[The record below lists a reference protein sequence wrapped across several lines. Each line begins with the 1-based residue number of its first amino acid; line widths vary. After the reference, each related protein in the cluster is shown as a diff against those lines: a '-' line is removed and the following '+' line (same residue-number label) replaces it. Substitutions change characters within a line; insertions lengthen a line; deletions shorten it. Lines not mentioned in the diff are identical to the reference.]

1 MPDFLSFGGMIA
13 FLLIA
18 LSSLGVFFLL
28 RSRDD

>member
-1 MPDFLSFGGMIA
+1 MPDFVSFGGLIA

-28 RSRDD
+28 RRKDD